1 MTLVVVLA
9 EVAEPSALVLG
20 ELPGSRTRAHAGRFY
35 GSTTL
40 AAVTLYA
47 DLFRYRELFLNLFRR
62 ELRVKYRGSLLGVAW
77 SLVNPLVLVGVYTL
91 VFSVLWKA
99 FSIPH
104 YPLFLVSG
112 LLVWIFFQSSLQSAS
127 ASLLAQAN
135 LVKQVKFPRQ
145 LLPLAVVGT
154 TLLSFGVM
162 LAVILPLN
170 LIAVP
175 ETRST
180 FWVAILLSVPLIALV
195 SGLSIMVAA
204 ATVVF
209 RDVEHLLVT
218 VLLPWFFLTP
228 VFYTFDQLPKIDQRP
243 WVADIL
249 HYGNF
254 VTPPLLAIRD
264 PLFFGRYPSSGDAVY
279 TVCAAVVALALA
291 AFVFQRVDDQLAVA
305 L

>member
-1 MTLVVVLA
+1 MA
-9 EVAEPSALVLG
+9 EVAEPAPLTSGDRPRSL
-20 ELPGSRTRAHAGRFY
+20 RTAHAGRFY

-40 AAVTLYA
+40 AAVALYA
-47 DLFRYRELFLNLFRR
+47 DLIRYRELFLNLYRR

-77 SLVNPLVLVGVYTL
+77 TLVNPLVLVGVYTL

-104 YPLFLVSG
+104 YPLFILSG
-112 LLVWIFFQSSLQSAS
+112 LLVWIFFQSSLQSS
-127 ASLLAQAN
+127 SSSLLTHAN
-135 LVKQVKFPRQ
+135 LIKQVKFPRQ

-154 TLLSFGVM
+154 NLLSFGVM

-170 LIAVP
+170 LIVIPA
-175 ETRST
+175 TRST
-180 FWVAILLSVPLIALV
+180 FWAALLLCVPLIALV
-195 SGLSIMVAA
+195 GALGIMVAA

-209 RDVEHLLVT
+209 RDVEHIIIT

-228 VFYTFDQLPKIDQRP
+228 VFYTFDQLPKIDDRP
-243 WVADIL
+243 WLADLL

-254 VTPPLLAIRD
+254 ITPPLLAIRD
-264 PLFFGRYPSSGDAVY
+264 PLFFGRLPTAGDTVY
-279 TVCAAVVALALA
+279 TLCA
-291 AFVFQRVDDQLAVA
+291 AFVALTLAALVFRRVDDQLAVA

>member
-1 MTLVVVLA
+1 
-9 EVAEPSALVLG
+9 
-20 ELPGSRTRAHAGRFY
+20 
-35 GSTTL
+35 
-40 AAVTLYA
+40 VTIYA

-62 ELRVKYRGSLLGVAW
+62 ELRVKYRGSLLGIAW

-91 VFSVLWKA
+91 VFSVLWRA

-104 YPLFLVSG
+104 YPLFIVSG
-112 LLVWIFFQSSLQSAS
+112 LLVWIFFQTSLQSAS
-127 ASLLAQAN
+127 ASLLGHAN

-154 TLLSFGVM
+154 NLLSFCVM
-162 LAVILPLN
+162 FAVILPLN
-170 LIAVP
+170 LIFVP

-180 FWVAILLSVPLIALV
+180 FWAAILLALPLIGLV

-218 VLLPWFFLTP
+218 VFLPWFFLTP
-228 VFYTFDQLPKIDQRP
+228 VFYTFEQLPRIDQHTHL
-243 WVADIL
+243 ADVL
-249 HYGNF
+249 HYLNF
-254 VTPPLLAIRD
+254 VTPQLLAIRD
-264 PLFFGRYPSSGDAVY
+264 PLFFGRLPSGGDTVY
-279 TVCAAVVALALA
+279 AICAAVVALALG
-291 AFVFQRVDDQLAVA
+291 AFVFQRVDDQLAAA

>member
-1 MTLVVVLA
+1 
-9 EVAEPSALVLG
+9 
-20 ELPGSRTRAHAGRFY
+20 
-35 GSTTL
+35 
-40 AAVTLYA
+40 VTLYA
-47 DLFRYRELFLNLFRR
+47 DLFRYRELFVNLFRR
-62 ELRVKYRGSLLGVAW
+62 ELRVKYRGSLLGLAW

-91 VFSVLWKA
+91 VFSVLWRA

-104 YPLFLVSG
+104 YPLFIVSG

-127 ASLLAQAN
+127 ASLLGHAN

-154 TLLSFGVM
+154 NLLSFCVM

-170 LIAVP
+170 LVLIP

-180 FWVAILLSVPLIALV
+180 FWAAILLAVPLVALV
-195 SGLSIMVAA
+195 SGLSIVVAA

-209 RDVEHLLVT
+209 RDVEHLLVA

-228 VFYTFDQLPKIDQRP
+228 VFYTFEQLPRIDENAG
-243 WVADIL
+243 VADAL
-249 HYGNF
+249 HYLNF

-264 PLFFGRYPSSGDAVY
+264 PIFFGRLPSGGDTAY
-279 TVCAAVVALALA
+279 TIGVAVVALALG
-291 AFVFQRVDDQLAVA
+291 AFVFQRVDDQLAAA

>member
-1 MTLVVVLA
+1 MGT
-9 EVAEPSALVLG
+9 
-20 ELPGSRTRAHAGRFY
+20 
-35 GSTTL
+35 TTL
-40 AAVTLYA
+40 AAVALYA
-47 DLFRYRELFLNLFRR
+47 DLFRYRELFLNIFRR
-62 ELRVKYRGSLLGVAW
+62 ELQVKYRGSLLGLAW

-91 VFSVLWKA
+91 VFSVLWRA

-104 YPLFLVSG
+104 YPLFIVSG
-112 LLVWIFFQSSLQSAS
+112 LLVWIFFQSSLQTAS
-127 ASLLAQAN
+127 ASLLGHAN

-154 TLLSFGVM
+154 NLLSFCVM

-170 LIAVP
+170 LIFIP

-180 FWVAILLSVPLIALV
+180 FWAAILLAVPLVGLV
-195 SGLSIMVAA
+195 SGLSIVIAA

-218 VLLPWFFLTP
+218 VMLPWFFLTP
-228 VFYTFDQLPKIDQRP
+228 VFYTFEQLPRINERV
-243 WVADIL
+243 WLADLL

-254 VTPPLLAIRD
+254 ITPPLLAIRD
-264 PLFFGRYPSSGDAVY
+264 PLFFGRFPSTGDTAY
-279 TVCAAVVALALA
+279 TIGAAAVALVLGAL
-291 AFVFQRVDDQLAVA
+291 VFRRVDDQLAAA

>member
-1 MTLVVVLA
+1 MTI
-9 EVAEPSALVLG
+9 
-20 ELPGSRTRAHAGRFY
+20 
-35 GSTTL
+35 
-40 AAVTLYA
+40 YA

-62 ELRVKYRGSLLGVAW
+62 ELRVKYRGSLLGIAW
-77 SLVNPLVLVGVYTL
+77 SLVNPLALVGVYTL
-91 VFSVLWKA
+91 VFSVLWRA

-104 YPLFLVSG
+104 YPLFVVSG
-112 LLVWIFFQSSLQSAS
+112 LLVWIFFQTSLQSAS
-127 ASLLAQAN
+127 ASLLGHAN

-154 TLLSFGVM
+154 NLLSFCVM

-170 LIAVP
+170 LIFVP

-180 FWVAILLSVPLIALV
+180 FWAAILLAVPLVGLV
-195 SGLSIMVAA
+195 SGLSIVVAA

-228 VFYTFDQLPKIDQRP
+228 VFYTFDQLPRIQEHAHLAA
-243 WVADIL
+243 VL
-249 HYGNF
+249 HYLNF

-264 PLFFGRYPSSGDAVY
+264 PLFFGRLPSGGDTAY
-279 TVCAAVVALALA
+279 AIGAAAVALALGG
-291 AFVFQRVDDQLAVA
+291 FVFQRVDDQLAAA

>member
-1 MTLVVVLA
+1 V
-9 EVAEPSALVLG
+9 S
-20 ELPGSRTRAHAGRFY
+20 
-35 GSTTL
+35 
-40 AAVTLYA
+40 LYA
-47 DLFRYRELFLNLFRR
+47 DLVRYRELFLNLFRR
-62 ELRVKYRGSLLGVAW
+62 ELLVKYRGSPLGLAW
-77 SLVNPLVLVGVYTL
+77 TLINPLVLVGVYTL
-91 VFSVLWKA
+91 VFSVLWRA

-104 YPLFLVSG
+104 YPLFILSG

-127 ASLLAQAN
+127 ASLLGHAN

-154 TLLSFGVM
+154 NLLSFCVM

-170 LIAVP
+170 LVIVP
-175 ETRST
+175 ATRST
-180 FWVAILLSVPLIALV
+180 FWAAILLAVPLIGLV
-195 SGLSIMVAA
+195 SGLSIVLAA

-228 VFYTFDQLPKIDQRP
+228 IFYTFGQLPRLDEHA
-243 WVADIL
+243 WVADVL

-264 PLFFGRYPSSGDAVY
+264 PLFFGRLPSGGDTAY
-279 TVCAAVVALALA
+279 TIGAAAVALALG
-291 AFVFQRVDDQLAVA
+291 AFVFHRVDDQLAAA

>member
-1 MTLVVVLA
+1 MTI
-9 EVAEPSALVLG
+9 
-20 ELPGSRTRAHAGRFY
+20 
-35 GSTTL
+35 
-40 AAVTLYA
+40 YA

-62 ELRVKYRGSLLGVAW
+62 ELRVKYRGSLLGIAW

-91 VFSVLWKA
+91 VFSVLWRA

-104 YPLFLVSG
+104 YPLFIVSG
-112 LLVWIFFQSSLQSAS
+112 LLVWIFFQTSLQSAS
-127 ASLLAQAN
+127 ASLLGHAN

-154 TLLSFGVM
+154 NLLSFCVM
-162 LAVILPLN
+162 FAVILPLN
-170 LIAVP
+170 LIFVP

-180 FWVAILLSVPLIALV
+180 FWAAILLALPLIGLV

-218 VLLPWFFLTP
+218 VFLPWFFLTP
-228 VFYTFDQLPKIDQRP
+228 VFYTFEQLPRIDQHTHL
-243 WVADIL
+243 ADVL
-249 HYGNF
+249 HYLNF
-254 VTPPLLAIRD
+254 VTPQLLAIRD
-264 PLFFGRYPSSGDAVY
+264 PLFFGRLPSGGDTVY
-279 TVCAAVVALALA
+279 AICAAVVALALG
-291 AFVFQRVDDQLAVA
+291 AFVFQRVDDQLAAA